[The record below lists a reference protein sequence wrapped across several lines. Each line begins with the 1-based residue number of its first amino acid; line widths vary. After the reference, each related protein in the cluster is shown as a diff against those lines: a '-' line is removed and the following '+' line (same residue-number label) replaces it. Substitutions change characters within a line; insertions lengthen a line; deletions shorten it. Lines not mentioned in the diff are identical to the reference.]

1 MLVDA
6 VTFGGEVNMLRSRLE
21 VLPADLFVVV
31 ESDRH
36 YAGQSKPYVFEE
48 NLSVFSEW
56 LPKIHYVKADS
67 LGSDSAWENDFHQR
81 RMVGN
86 VLNGLSL
93 SDTDM
98 VCLFDTD
105 EFWDV
110 AKLQDDVHA
119 WLMPKY
125 HMSLFW
131 YHFDELTGVSGLWRE
146 FRGRD
151 VDRVRWSRGAL
162 PKIEGGFH
170 LTSMGDLDYLIRKVR
185 GFAHQEYN
193 RPTLEAELADCWLWG
208 HNLEGQQF
216 AELRDLSHLPDWFDE
231 RHLPADWYRRRPNAV

>member
-6 VTFGGEVNMLRSRLE
+6 VTFGGEVDMLRARLE

-36 YAGQSKPYVFEE
+36 YAGQPKPYLFEQ
-48 NLSVFSEW
+48 NVNIFSEW
-56 LPKIHYVKADS
+56 LPKIHYVKVDS
-67 LGSDSAWENDFHQR
+67 LGSDNAWDNDFYQR
-81 RMVGN
+81 RMVGT
-86 VLNGLSL
+86 VLDGLGLSD
-93 SDTDM
+93 SDM

-110 AKLQDDVHA
+110 AKLRDEVHS
-119 WLMPKY
+119 WVMPKY

-131 YHFDELTGVSGLWRE
+131 YHFQELTGVSGLWRE
-146 FRGRD
+146 FRGTD
-151 VDRVRWSRGAL
+151 VDRVRWSRGGL

-185 GFAHQEYN
+185 GFAHQEYS
-193 RPTLEAELADCWLWG
+193 RATLEDELAECWLHG
-208 HNLEGQQF
+208 HNLEGHRF
-216 AELRDLSHLPDWFDE
+216 EELPDLSHLPEWFGLGL
-231 RHLPADWYRRRPNAV
+231 LPDAWYRRRP